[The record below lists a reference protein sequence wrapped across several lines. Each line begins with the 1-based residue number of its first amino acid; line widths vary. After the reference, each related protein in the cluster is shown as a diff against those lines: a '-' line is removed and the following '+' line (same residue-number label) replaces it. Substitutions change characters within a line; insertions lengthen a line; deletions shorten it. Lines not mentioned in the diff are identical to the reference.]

1 MHAILMS
8 DWVDATYSS
17 HQEELRDQINKMNQ
31 QGEGYLWITLVIRY
45 TSGDE
50 NCIAKPSHIVAK
62 AVSAIP
68 PRRGLFGGQRAEV
81 TVQLTDG
88 RKVPLYD
95 AADMKY
101 TNRFYGQNGKYA
113 SPSKEIMDELKKYCY
128 SSIDKDDALAC
139 EVFYYA
145 QNDPE
150 DMAELDKLMQDE
162 KKRREEYEAEMK
174 KRAAEADKQKEEQ
187 KRQLEKRE
195 MEMQAAAKRASE
207 QLRDIFGDDPK

>member
-1 MHAILMS
+1 MHEILMS
-8 DWVDATYSS
+8 DWVDGTYSN
-17 HQEELRDQINKMNQ
+17 HLEKLRDQIDKMNR

-45 TSGDE
+45 TSGGD
-50 NCIAKPSHIVAK
+50 NYIAKPSHIVAK
-62 AVSAIP
+62 AVSATP

-113 SPSKEIMDELKKYCY
+113 SPSKEILDELKKYCY
-128 SSIDKDDALAC
+128 SSIDKDDVLQS
-139 EVFYYA
+139 EVFFYA

-150 DMAELDKLMQDE
+150 DMAKLEKLMQDE
-162 KKRREEYEAEMK
+162 ERRREEHEAEMK
-174 KRAAEADKQKEEQ
+174 KWAAEAEKRKEEQ
-187 KRQLEKRE
+187 KREQEKKE
-195 MEMQAAAKRASE
+195 MEMQAAAKHASE
-207 QLRDIFGDDPK
+207 RLKDMFGDDPK